1 MSNDKKLGFDTLQ
14 IHGGAMPDAT
24 TGPDKPPFT
33 KQHPMFLKALNMP
46 PRSIA

>member
-24 TGPDKPPFT
+24 TGADKPHLPNNILCF
-33 KQHPMFLKALNMP
+33 
-46 PRSIA
+46 